1 MPFDGNKW
9 NLKKMVPYK
18 DLLKAIAGKYD
29 IETIIK
35 LDDDANDTSKVTNI

>member
-18 DLLKAIAGKYD
+18 DLLKAIASKYQ